1 MHGRATEPSR
11 VYFDHHLDSRR
22 WEVVPYRADDII
34 VATGAKVGTTWT
46 QRILMMLLT
55 PETPGARR
63 TEVSPWIDAR
73 FTQVPPEVLASA
85 ANVQTHRR
93 FFKSHLPFDALRYS
107 PEVKYIAVGRDG
119 RDVALSLYNHYS
131 AYTELMLGML
141 NGDPA
146 ISEPFPRAPADIHV
160 FIREWLTRGNP
171 RFPHESDGY
180 PFWSH
185 FRQIQSFWEHRDVPN
200 VLLIHYQDL
209 LTDLRGEAKRIAE
222 FLEVEPKDELLS
234 AVAERCT
241 FDAMKR
247 EAMMPESHDRAS
259 RMFEGGSERFFNKGK
274 SGRWKDVFTAEELAL
289 YALAVKRNLTPESAR
304 WLELG
309 RLASGIEPSRT

>member
-1 MHGRATEPSR
+1 MYGRSAEPTR
-11 VYFDHHLDSRR
+11 IYFDHHLDSRR
-22 WEVVPYRADDII
+22 WEVVPYRAGDII
-34 VATGAKVGTTWT
+34 LATGAKVGTTWT

-55 PETPGARR
+55 PETPGAKR

-73 FTQVPPEVLASA
+73 FTPVAPEVLASTA
-85 ANVQTHRR
+85 SAQRR
-93 FFKSHLPFDALRYS
+93 FFKSHLPFDALRYD
-107 PEVKYIAVGRDG
+107 PEVKFIAVGRDG

-131 AYTELMLGML
+131 GYTDTMLSLLG
-141 NGDPA
+141 NDPA
-146 ISEPFPRAPADIHV
+146 ISEPFPPAPADIHI
-160 FIREWLTRGNP
+160 FIHDWLTRGNP

-185 FRQIQSFWEHRDVPN
+185 FRQIQSFWEHRDLRN

-209 LTDLRGEAKRIAE
+209 LVDLRAETKRIAE
-222 FLEVEPKDELLS
+222 FLEIEPKDELLKG
-234 AVAERCT
+234 VEEKCT

-247 EAMMPESHDRAS
+247 EAMNPETHDRTS
-259 RMFEGGSERFFNKGK
+259 RMFQGGSERFFNKGI
-274 SGRWKDVFTAEELAL
+274 SGRWRDVFTPEELVL
-289 YALAVKRNLTPESAR
+289 YEAAVKRNLTPESAR

>member
-1 MHGRATEPSR
+1 MHGRAAEPTR

-22 WEVVPYRADDII
+22 WEVVPYRAGDII

-46 QRILMMLLT
+46 QRILMMLLV
-55 PETPGARR
+55 PETPGAKRN
-63 TEVSPWIDAR
+63 EVSPWIDAR
-73 FTQVPPEVLASA
+73 FTQVPRETLAGTVSA
-85 ANVQTHRR
+85 QTHRR

-131 AYTELMLGML
+131 AYTDTMLGL
-141 NGDPA
+141 LSNDPA
-146 ISEPFPRAPADIHV
+146 IHEPFPRAPEDIHV

-171 RFPHESDGY
+171 HFPHESDGY

-185 FRQIQSFWEHRDVPN
+185 FRQIQSFWEHRDLPN

-209 LTDLRGEAKRIAE
+209 STDLRGEAKRITE
-222 FLEVEPKDELLS
+222 FLEIEPTAELLDGIE
-234 AVAERCT
+234 ERCT

-247 EAMMPESHDRAS
+247 EAMKPETHDRAR
-259 RMFEGGSERFFNKGK
+259 RMFEGGSERFFNKGV
-274 SGRWKDVFTAEELAL
+274 SGRWKDVFTPEELVL
-289 YALAVKRNLTPESAR
+289 YDAAVKRNLTPDSAR

-309 RLASGIEPSRT
+309 RLASGIEPSRI